1 MPAHP
6 NKYSLL
12 MPLWLPFRAPAPP
25 GWLSRA
31 AVHSMT
37 ALRLPAFCLAGFL
50 CVLLTVPQAGAASVQ
65 TQTPNIVVI
74 LADDYG
80 YGSAGCYGADG
91 RLIQTPAIDRL
102 AREGRR
108 FTDGNT
114 TSSVCSPT
122 RYSLLTGR
130 YCWRTSLKHE
140 VLGTF
145 SPLHIETDRLTL
157 ASLVKRRG
165 YQTAAIGKWHLGYGS
180 DDASPSWRTDYR
192 GELSPGPLDIGFD
205 YHFGVPSNHGDLTGV
220 YVENRFVYGLRAGKI
235 PPGMRLP
242 GPESDSDDFK
252 PTYGAEDTEN
262 GKNAGRILDL
272 EAPRRKNERVM
283 KVLTDK
289 AAAWIEARPKDQPF
303 LLYFTPVAVHNPV
316 TPDTDLAGKS
326 AAGPYGDWIHE
337 LDRSV
342 GRILE
347 ALERSGRAQDTLV
360 LFTSD
365 NGGVFKPDNPRLLQT
380 DAFKAGLRV
389 NGPLRGGKHDVW
401 EGGFKVPF
409 VARWPAKIPAGTT
422 TNQTVSVV
430 DIVATVAGLIGETLP
445 PFDKGAEDS
454 RSFLPALLGEA
465 GGSGRSDLIVH
476 SADGTFAIRKGPW
489 KWVEG
494 VPVDEISDSARR
506 SHKDQFRPQLYHT
519 VDDPAETRDVSAEHP
534 EIVAGLKDLL
544 RRYRDGGYSR
554 ELPPVD
560 VQPALTRAVVL
571 QSLEGPFAIDEPL
584 QKMPSSPWIVSAGE
598 WTEQQGGLWAHPKTG
613 SDKPAS
619 LRTPLA
625 LGNGSFECEFNL
637 KGANRISLR
646 FGAGDAS
653 FRLVLTRGAA
663 TLTRNPAKGE
673 SAAEDLAEKKNLK
686 LEKDCWYPV
695 RLTFR
700 DEQVTVQV
708 NGHEFAGAHPV
719 LGRNKTAVDLLV
731 FGDSAGLRNIRVT
744 R

>member
-1 MPAHP
+1 
-6 NKYSLL
+6 
-12 MPLWLPFRAPAPP
+12 
-25 GWLSRA
+25 
-31 AVHSMT
+31 MT
-37 ALRLPAFCLAGFL
+37 AFRPPLFCL
-50 CVLLTVPQAGAASVQ
+50 VLFCLLRSVEPWAAAASVQ
-65 TQTPNIVVI
+65 PQTPNIVVI
-74 LADDYG
+74 LADDFG

-130 YCWRTSLKHE
+130 YCWRTPLKHE

-157 ASLVKRRG
+157 ASLAKRRG
-165 YQTAAIGKWHLGYGS
+165 YQTAAIGKWHLGYGREDS
-180 DDASPSWRTDYR
+180 TPNWRTDYR
-192 GELSPGPLDIGFD
+192 AELSPGPLDVGFD
-205 YHFGVPSNHGDLTGV
+205 DHFGVPSNHGDLTGV
-220 YVENRFVYGLRAGKI
+220 YVENRFVYGLRTGAI
-235 PPGMRLP
+235 PPGSRLP
-242 GPESDSDDFK
+242 GPETDSDDFK
-252 PTYGAEDTEN
+252 GTYGAEDTEN

-272 EAPRRKNERVM
+272 DAPRRKNERVM

-289 AAAWIEARPKDQPF
+289 AVAWIEARPKERPF

-316 TPDTDLAGKS
+316 TPDSDLAGKS

-347 ALERSGRAQDTLV
+347 ALDRTGRAQDTLV

-365 NGGVFKPDNPRLLQT
+365 NGGVFKPENPRLLQT
-380 DAFKAGLRV
+380 DAFKAGLKV

-422 TNQTVSVV
+422 ANQTVSVV
-430 DIVATVAGLIGETLP
+430 DIVATVAGILGESLP
-445 PFDKGAEDS
+445 ALDKGAEDS
-454 RSFLPALLGEA
+454 RSFLPALLGEPGA
-465 GGSGRSDLIVH
+465 IGRSDLIVH

-494 VPVDEISDSARR
+494 VPVDEISDNARR
-506 SHKDQFRPQLYHT
+506 SHKEQFHPQLYHT
-519 VDDPAETRDVSAEHP
+519 VDDPAETRDVSAGHP
-534 EIVAGLKDLL
+534 EVVAKLKDLL

-554 ELPPVD
+554 ELPPAD
-560 VQPALTRAVVL
+560 VRPSRTLAAVL
-571 QSLEGPFAIDEPL
+571 QPLPGPFSLEEAL
-584 QKMPSSPWIVSAGE
+584 QKMPASPWIVSQGE
-598 WTEQQGGLWAHPKTG
+598 WTGQEGGLWARPKAG
-613 SDKPAS
+613 SEKPAS
-619 LRTPLA
+619 LHAPLA
-625 LGNGSFECEFNL
+625 LGDGTFECEFNL

-646 FGAGDAS
+646 FGAGDVS

-673 SAAEDLAEKKNLK
+673 TTAEDLAEKKNLK
-686 LEKDCWYPV
+686 LEKDCWYPA
-695 RLTFR
+695 RLTFNGER
-700 DEQVTVQV
+700 VTVQV
-708 NGHEFAGAHPV
+708 NSVEFTGAHPV
-719 LGRNKTAVDLLV
+719 LGRTKTSVDLLV
-731 FGDSAGLRNIRVT
+731 FGDSAGLRNVCVT

>member
-1 MPAHP
+1 MVA
-6 NKYSLL
+6 
-12 MPLWLPFRAPAPP
+12 PFF
-25 GWLSRA
+25 
-31 AVHSMT
+31 
-37 ALRLPAFCLAGFL
+37 RLPVFAGFL
-50 CVLLTVPQAGAASVQ
+50 LFLFPLLPVLAAPPQS
-65 TQTPNIVVI
+65 QTPNIVVI

-157 ASLVKRRG
+157 ASLVKKRG
-165 YQTAAIGKWHLGYGS
+165 YQTAAIGKWHLGYGREN
-180 DDASPSWRTDYR
+180 ATPNWRTDYR
-192 GELSPGPLDIGFD
+192 AELSPGPLDIGFD

-220 YVENRFVYGLRAGKI
+220 YVENRYVYGLRTGKI
-235 PPGMRLP
+235 PVGARLP
-242 GPESDSDDFK
+242 GPDSDSEDFK
-252 PTYGAEDTEN
+252 AGYGPEDTEN

-272 EAPRRKNERVM
+272 DAPRRKNERVM
-283 KVLTDK
+283 KVLTEK

-316 TPDTDLAGKS
+316 TPDADLAGKS
-326 AAGPYGDWIHE
+326 GAGPYGDWIHE

-347 ALERSGRAQDTLV
+347 ALDRAGRAQDTLV

-365 NGGVFKPDNPRLLQT
+365 NGGVFKPDNARLLQT
-380 DAFKAGLRV
+380 DAFKAGLKI
-389 NGPLRGGKHDVW
+389 NGALRGGKHDVW

-409 VARWPAKIPAGTT
+409 VARWPARIPAGTT
-422 TNQTVSVV
+422 ASQMVSVV
-430 DIVATVAGLIGETLP
+430 DIVATVAGILGEPLP
-445 PFDKGAEDS
+445 AREKGAEDS

-465 GGSGRSDLIVH
+465 GAAGRSDLIVH

-489 KWVEG
+489 KWIEG
-494 VPVDEISDSARR
+494 VPVDEISDNARR

-534 EIVAGLKDLL
+534 EVVSELKDLL

-554 ELPPVD
+554 ELPPSD
-560 VQPALTRAVVL
+560 VQPARTIAAVL
-571 QSLEGPFAIDEPL
+571 PALAGPFAIEEPL
-584 QKMPSSPWIVSAGE
+584 GNAPSSPWSVSPGE
-598 WTEQQGGLWAHPKTG
+598 WTAQEGGLWAHPKAG
-613 SDKPAS
+613 FEKPAS

-625 LGNGSFECEFNL
+625 LENGTFECEFNL

-646 FGAGDAS
+646 FSAGDVS

-673 SAAEDLAEKKNLK
+673 TTAEDLAEKKNLK

-695 RLTFR
+695 RLAFQG
-700 DEQVTVQV
+700 EQVTIRV
-708 NGHEFAGAHPV
+708 NEQEFTGTHPV
-719 LGRNKTAVDLLV
+719 LGRAKTSVDLLV
-731 FGDSAGLRNIRVT
+731 FGDSAGLRNVRVT